1 MKRIII
7 AFSLLMISAVTFA
20 QSINTKSV
28 AIEGYDLVSYFTKN
42 QAIQG
47 SDKLS
52 VEVDGIHFYFSSV
65 DNQKLFKANPS
76 KYMPEMGG
84 YCATAVAT
92 SNAKFPVDP
101 ETFIVTDGKLYLF
114 YNGPYKGANFNGKEP
129 WVKDEKTMIKK
140 ANANWK
146 TLKSKK

>member
-1 MKRIII
+1 LR
-7 AFSLLMISAVTFA
+7 VA

-28 AIEGYDLVSYFTKN
+28 ALEGYDLVAYFTKH

-47 SDKLS
+47 SDKLAI
-52 VEVDGIHFYFSSV
+52 EVDGIHYYFSSIEH
-65 DNQKLFKANPS
+65 QQLFKANPT

-84 YCATAVAT
+84 FCATAVAT

-101 ETFIVTDGKLYLF
+101 ETFQITDGKLYLF
-114 YNGPYKGANFNGKEP
+114 YNGPYKGQNFNGKEP
-129 WVKDEKTMIKK
+129 WLKDEEALIKR

-146 TLKSKK
+146 TLKNAK